1 MAPRHVEAEPFSSHQ
16 AVFVEVFTLSNI
28 RRRLWGVV
36 CTLAVTGAGGPVQQK
51 SSNII
56 ERDDVQEYYGGKSG
70 RVIYNRRIREMKQ
83 QEVSYYS
90 QAYQVAGDDVREV
103 RRAGD
108 GVVTI
113 HLLGESTAEHH
124 YRLAPPVVGAGPRVL
139 RQPPPKLREND
150 QK

>member
-56 ERDDVQEYYGGKSG
+56 ERDDVAINHAPLRNISITDNFNTLSIK
-70 RVIYNRRIREMKQ
+70 NFT
-83 QEVSYYS
+83 
-90 QAYQVAGDDVREV
+90 QA
-103 RRAGD
+103 
-108 GVVTI
+108 
-113 HLLGESTAEHH
+113 
-124 YRLAPPVVGAGPRVL
+124 VGI
-139 RQPPPKLREND
+139 
-150 QK
+150 